1 VDASHILPTL
11 AATWF
16 YGVPTMKRLRHCT
29 TKDTSQEREA
39 IMKNP
44 STPNTPKHVIF
55 YARVSSEA
63 QVDNT
68 SIDTQLDRGR
78 AYAMSQGWT
87 LDKVFIDGGESGK
100 STDRT
105 YFQEMISHIRENQ
118 VDVLLTF
125 KLDRLSRNLKDLLI
139 FIDDTLDPKG
149 IALQSV
155 TENFNTQSAE
165 GRLFLQMLGSFAEF
179 ERKRIGE
186 RCMSGK
192 KATAKKGGWNGGKVP
207 YGYQRIEGSQFDFDL
222 NPNES
227 KIVEQIFK
235 LYSQGIGYLK
245 IKKLTGCPL
254 SSQAI
259 KNMIS
264 NPFYAGKVRF
274 NGIVEQ
280 NNHLGIVSERL
291 FNKCQK
297 IRENK

>member
-1 VDASHILPTL
+1 
-11 AATWF
+11 
-16 YGVPTMKRLRHCT
+16 
-29 TKDTSQEREA
+29 
-39 IMKNP
+39 MKNP
-44 STPNTPKHVIF
+44 ITPNTPKRAIF
-55 YARVSSEA
+55 YARVSSEG

-68 SIDTQLDRGR
+68 SIDMQVERGK
-78 AYAMSQGWT
+78 AYAISQGWT
-87 LDKVFIDGGESGK
+87 LDQIFIDGGESGK

-105 YFQEMISHIRENQ
+105 HFQEMVSYIQGNP

-179 ERKRIGE
+179 ERKRINE
-186 RCMSGK
+186 RTMSGK
-192 KATAKKGGWNGGKVP
+192 VSTAKKGGWNGGHVP
-207 YGYQRIEGSQFDFDL
+207 YGYRKVEGGQFDFDIQSD
-222 NPNES
+222 EA

-235 LYSQGIGYLK
+235 LYSQGIGYQK
-245 IKKLTGCPL
+245 IKQITGCPL
-254 SSQAI
+254 CVRAI
-259 KNMIS
+259 AGMIG

-274 NGIVEQ
+274 GDIIQN
-280 NNHLGIVSERL
+280 NNHLEIVSEKL

-297 IRENK
+297 IREIK

>member
-1 VDASHILPTL
+1 
-11 AATWF
+11 
-16 YGVPTMKRLRHCT
+16 M
-29 TKDTSQEREA
+29 EREA

-44 STPNTPKHVIF
+44 TVPNLPLRAIF
-55 YARVSSEA
+55 YARVSSEG
-63 QVDNT
+63 QIDNT
-68 SIDTQLDRGR
+68 SLDTQLERGR
-78 AYAMSQGWT
+78 AYAISQGWT
-87 LDKVFIDGGESGK
+87 LDRTFIDGGESGK

-105 YFQEMISHIRENQ
+105 HFQEMVSYIKENP

-192 KATAKKGGWNGGKVP
+192 KATARKGGWNGGRVP
-207 YGYQRIEGSQFDFDL
+207 YGYQRIEGSQYDFDVD
-222 NPNES
+222 PEQS

-235 LYSQGIGYLK
+235 LYSQGNGYLK
-245 IKKLTGCPL
+245 IKQITGCSL
-254 SSQAI
+254 CVRAI
-259 KNMIS
+259 AGIIS

-274 NGIVEQ
+274 GEIVES
-280 NNHLGIVSERL
+280 NNHQGIVSERL

-297 IRENK
+297 IKVSKAIR

>member
-1 VDASHILPTL
+1 VKH
-11 AATWF
+11 
-16 YGVPTMKRLRHCT
+16 YT
-29 TKDTSQEREA
+29 TKGTSQEREA

-44 STPNTPKHVIF
+44 TIPNLPKKAIF
-55 YARVSSEA
+55 YARVSSEG

-78 AYAMSQGWT
+78 AYAISQGWT

-100 STDRT
+100 NTDRT
-105 YFQEMISHIRENQ
+105 HFQEMVGYIRENP

-125 KLDRLSRNLKDLLI
+125 KLDRLSRNLKDILV
-139 FIDDTLDPKG
+139 FIDDNLNPKG

-179 ERKRIGE
+179 ERRRIGD

-192 KATAKKGGWNGGKVP
+192 TATAKKGGWNGGKVP
-207 YGYQRIEGSQFDFDL
+207 YGYQRIEGSQFDFDIQ
-222 NPNES
+222 PEEA
-227 KIVEQIFK
+227 KTVEQVFR
-235 LYSQGIGYLK
+235 LRSQGIGYGK
-245 IKKLTGCPL
+245 IKELSACPL
-254 SSQAI
+254 SRQGI
-259 KNMIS
+259 KNMIG

-274 NGIVEQ
+274 NGIVEA
-280 NNHLGIVSERL
+280 NNHLGIVSDKL

-297 IRENK
+297 VRESK